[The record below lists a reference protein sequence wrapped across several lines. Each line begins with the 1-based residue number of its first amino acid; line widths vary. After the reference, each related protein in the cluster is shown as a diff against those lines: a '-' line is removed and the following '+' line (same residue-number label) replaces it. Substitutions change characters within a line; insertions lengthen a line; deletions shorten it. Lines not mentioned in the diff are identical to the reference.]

1 MGDVIDMFG
10 ISLFECGDGY
20 CDVLEDGIQYK
31 VGEWKLNDM
40 EKYNG
45 KYTIVGFDGSLK
57 IYGEKGEELF
67 AGSLLDSKDFCRNL
81 KEKMK

>member
-1 MGDVIDMFG
+1 MMLLTCLVFHYLNVAMDID
-10 ISLFECGDGY
+10 I
-20 CDVLEDGIQYK
+20 LEDGIQYK